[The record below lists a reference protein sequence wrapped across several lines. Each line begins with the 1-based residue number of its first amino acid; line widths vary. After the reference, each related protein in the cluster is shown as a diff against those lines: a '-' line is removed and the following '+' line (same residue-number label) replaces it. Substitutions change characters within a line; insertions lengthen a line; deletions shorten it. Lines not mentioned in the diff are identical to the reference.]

1 MQVKF
6 ISSISFNMPAIYPH
20 HIETHYIRC
29 HISIHYDR
37 TIYLCLPPFFLW
49 MLPYNHLSISIFKFH
64 LRFYLKNSAT
74 MRGVSPSFLYIH
86 SLLPMLPDF
95 VQCFRVRF
103 CKKRSNNSIIHRKIL
118 VSSSQTLCSSLRW
131 SELWK
136 CLAALW
142 LRRTQIGD

>member
-6 ISSISFNMPAIYPH
+6 ISSIYFNMPAIYPH

-29 HISIHYDR
+29 HITIHYDR

-74 MRGVSPSFLYIH
+74 TRGVSPSFLYIH
-86 SLLPMLPDF
+86 SLLPLLPDF
-95 VQCFRVRF
+95 VQCFPVRF
-103 CKKRSNNSIIHRKIL
+103 CKKGQIIRSSTGKYWFPVVKLFVVAFDEANSE
-118 VSSSQTLCSSLRW
+118 S
-131 SELWK
+131 
-136 CLAALW
+136 A
-142 LRRTQIGD
+142 